1 MIQKSYKQTILQ
13 LKKAI
18 LNSRYNAATLVNKE
32 MIVLYFSIGK
42 LISIRTIEEKWG
54 TKVLQQ
60 ISEGLQK
67 ELPGLRGFSGTNLK
81 KMKVFY
87 EAWEHQF
94 AISPLPT
101 GELQLVEIKA
111 SAKLLAKKGTI
122 GNEVSLIRPLVTG
135 EFKKSFFSIAFT
147 HHYEIVSKTKTFEE
161 KLFYISVS
169 AKEFWTVETLQN
181 KIASN
186 FFKKQGKLPNNFS
199 KAIANEA
206 QREKALQA
214 FKDEYLLD
222 FINIEDVD
230 NADEKEFEN
239 EIVRNIRKFILS
251 IGTDFAFM
259 GNQYR
264 LVVEEEESFV
274 DLLFYNRKLQSLVA
288 FELKKGKF
296 KPEYMGKMNFYL
308 SALDEMVKQPHE
320 NPSIGIIL
328 CKSKTDKI
336 VEFSFRDFN
345 KAMGV
350 ATYKASKDLPAKY
363 KGILPDAKTLKK
375 LL

>member
-87 EAWEHQF
+87 EAWEQQF

-101 GELQLVEIKA
+101 GELQLIEIKA
-111 SAKLLAKKGTI
+111 NSKFSPKKG
-122 GNEVSLIRPLVTG
+122 GRENELSVISPLVTG
-135 EFKKSFFSIAFT
+135 EFKKSFFSISFT

-161 KLFYISVS
+161 KLFYISIS

-186 FFKKQGKLPNNFS
+186 LFKKQGKLPNNFNT
-199 KAIANEA
+199 AIVNEA

-230 NADEKEFEN
+230 DADEREFEN

-251 IGTDFAFM
+251 IGTDFAFI

-274 DLLFYNRKLQSLVA
+274 DLLFYNRKLQCLVA
-288 FELKKGKF
+288 FELKNGKF
-296 KPEYMGKMNFYL
+296 KPEYLGKMNFYL

-328 CKSKTDKI
+328 CKSKKDKI

-375 LL
+375 FL